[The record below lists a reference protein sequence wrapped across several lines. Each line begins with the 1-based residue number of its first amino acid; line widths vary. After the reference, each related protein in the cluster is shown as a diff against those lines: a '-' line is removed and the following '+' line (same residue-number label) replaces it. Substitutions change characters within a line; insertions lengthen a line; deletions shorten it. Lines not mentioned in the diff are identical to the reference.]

1 MYANLNTH
9 EQFIRY
15 GTGAALIALS
25 AFTLQIPLWFTLVA
39 TYPIFTAMVQWDPL
53 YALFAVVR
61 RQLMK
66 ELVPAKRSYRRAY
79 SS

>member
-1 MYANLNTH
+1 MFENLNTH
-9 EQFIRY
+9 EQIIRY
-15 GTGAALIALS
+15 GTGTALIVLS
-25 AFTLQIPLWFTLVA
+25 AFTLQIPLWFALVA

-53 YALFAVVR
+53 YTLFAVIR

-66 ELVPAKRSYRRAY
+66 EPVPAKRSYRRAY